1 MLEHIKTF
9 FSGAPLDIVA
19 RVLLILVVTVFFYVS
34 FSYARKRNLHW
45 LIYIEVIFIVLC
57 FVGSF
62 FSVPN
67 YAFYIYFLVGAL
79 AVTNLLFFVQDFR
92 RDLFRRALRKHVD
105 LMTDDDYLGREE
117 LHKSVDAIVR
127 ACQHLSKSDTGA
139 LIIIAD
145 NMQDSILDSGT
156 IINGEIT
163 GDLLETIFF
172 PKTPLHDGAVIIM
185 ANQVVAAGCYLPLT
199 QNLNL
204 PREFGTR
211 HRAAIGISEVNPG
224 ITAIVVSEE
233 SGIISA
239 MHDGKVKRYLDADS
253 LKRILN
259 HALHLTD
266 ASEEDTLWGGKE

>member
-1 MLEHIKTF
+1 MIEHIKLF
-9 FSGAPLDIVA
+9 FSGSVLDIIA
-19 RVLLILVVTVFFYVS
+19 RILLILIVTVFFYVS

-45 LIYIEVIFIVLC
+45 LIYIEVSFILLC

-62 FSVPN
+62 FNVPN
-67 YAFYIYFLVGAL
+67 YSFYIYFLAGAL
-79 AVTNLLFFVQDFR
+79 CVTNLLFFVQDFR

-105 LMTDDDYLGREE
+105 FLTDDDYLGREE

-156 IINGEIT
+156 LINGEIT

-211 HRAAIGISEVNPG
+211 HRAAIGMSEVNPG

-239 MHDGKVKRYLDADS
+239 MHDGKIKRYLDADS
-253 LKRILN
+253 LKRVLN
-259 HALHLTD
+259 HAMHLTD
-266 ASEEDTLWGGKE
+266 NSEEETLWGGKE